1 MILPLGQ
8 NMRSD
13 LASPLTPNDTNKN
26 CISESNNSL
35 EIFANLSNSGSLSK
49 GGKVVSTRRRRVV
62 RTVSDF
68 IISNASSRAL
78 VKRTNEANAL
88 EGLPRKRRMVS
99 RQEKDG
105 DLLMAE
111 TGVQLRQEP

>member
-1 MILPLGQ
+1 
-8 NMRSD
+8 MRSD
-13 LASPLTPNDTNKN
+13 LAFPLIPNDSNKN
-26 CISESNNSL
+26 CFSDSNNSL
-35 EIFANLSNSGSLSK
+35 EVSANLSDSGSLLK
-49 GGKVVSTRRRRVV
+49 GDKVVSTRWRRVV

-68 IISNASSRAL
+68 VISNASSGAH

-105 DLLMAE
+105 DLQMAE